1 MSRRILV
8 ILLLSWAMAD
18 ADVAEGV
25 MVPPVEGAYLGF
37 RTQATANPWNAGM
50 GADFGW
56 REVMYQ
62 AQAPALA
69 YNYIGMEFLSQAI
82 VQELDF
88 GVRVVL
94 QPTSF
99 LQTSLTYE
107 RIGYPFGL
115 ISLAGDPGR
124 SEDDIWNLSN
134 GVTSNWADEF
144 TWQWSVLK
152 EIGSMQGRISGFWS
166 RIDID
171 DTRDSLYLPSQ
182 DIVVQSRDDIIG
194 LDFFAGYISQTPF
207 LTAIG
212 PAISTL
218 TSIDHRV
225 QRDRAGVWLQAWP
238 FSQRH
243 GQVIPYWTI
252 RSRVDVWTEHS
263 SRRWE
268 PRLELTIGWES
279 NIFQPPP
286 SSVDKGP

>member
-1 MSRRILV
+1 
-8 ILLLSWAMAD
+8 
-18 ADVAEGV
+18 
-25 MVPPVEGAYLGF
+25 
-37 RTQATANPWNAGM
+37 M

-62 AQAPALA
+62 TEAPALA
-69 YNYIGMEFLSQAI
+69 YNYIGMEFVSQAV

-99 LQTSLTYE
+99 LQTSLAYE

-124 SEDDIWNLSN
+124 SENDIWNLS
-134 GVTSNWADEF
+134 GGLSSDWADEF

-171 DTRDSLYLPSQ
+171 ENRDSLYLPSQ

-194 LDFFAGYISQTPF
+194 FDLFAGYISQAPF

-212 PAISTL
+212 PAVSTL

-225 QRDRAGVWLQAWP
+225 ERDRAGVWLQAWP
-238 FSQRH
+238 FSNRH

-279 NIFQPPP
+279 NIFQPTPP
-286 SSVDKGP
+286 SVDKGP